1 MPCVREKTAIGV
13 AVQEPKQ
20 VCQPVNFW
28 MFWITC
34 AVLGI
39 VIAAS
44 GFTATPNATSK
55 AKVKAIKLGRKTSF
69 SLFILR
75 GTFFLKRQL
84 QIFYF
89 FKIVA
94 DANVFEV

>member
-1 MPCVREKTAIGV
+1 
-13 AVQEPKQ
+13 
-20 VCQPVNFW
+20 

-55 AKVKAIKLGRKTSF
+55 ARIRTTKLGRKTFF
-69 SLFILR
+69 SLFIL
-75 GTFFLKRQL
+75 TEPFF
-84 QIFYF
+84 
-89 FKIVA
+89 
-94 DANVFEV
+94 